1 MQRQPLIDPLNTF
14 PDWFNRER
22 FDLSW
27 EKLSTVGL
35 LPFDLAIYLNHA
47 PREGSCNVGAGFT
60 PARQLP
66 MGGDPPDSPERERWR
81 AGKPLP
87 YDVGY
92 CAEYGL
98 GCVIS

>member
-1 MQRQPLIDPLNTF
+1 MQRQPLIDPLSTF
-14 PDWFNRER
+14 PDWFNREE
-22 FDLSW
+22 FDPSW

-60 PARQLP
+60 PARKLP
-66 MGGDPPDSPERERWR
+66 MGGD
-81 AGKPLP
+81 KPLP
-87 YDVGY
+87 YHVGY